1 MNSLQSFLNDHS
13 LHAGIAYMSL
23 YLAPAILWGKAKCK
37 SVLPEWDV
45 IIISVVNAKGDA
57 LAEEPRGVLVVGMAL
72 EADGKDE
79 D

>member
-13 LHAGIAYMSL
+13 LNAGIAYMSL
-23 YLAPAILWGKAKCK
+23 YLASAIFWGKAKCK
-37 SVLPEWDV
+37 SVLLEWDV
-45 IIISVVNAKGDA
+45 IIISVVNAKGDT